1 MAMKAKYT
9 LLMLPGDR
17 DEAVAKLKD
26 WDLWGPLGICFVFS
40 LAIGIEANSAYAYD
54 SFINVFLI
62 FWMGA
67 FLASVNCRLL
77 GNKG

>member
-1 MAMKAKYT
+1 MKVKYT

-17 DEAVAKLKD
+17 EEAVSKLKE

-40 LAIGIEANSAYAYD
+40 LAIGIEANSAFAYD